1 MFSRQTRELLCCP
14 WLQFNALKHHL
25 ATIRAFVSLYQ
36 RASCDQLRTL
46 LLPLGTSQMDMY
58 TGRLSL
64 DEIGA
69 EVGGHLR
76 AKALLDKTSFNKWM
90 GEQGHFATITLS
102 DDSRWVLRLGE
113 TEPFVHL
120 HPGRYSPHSIRA
132 KANPL
137 RTAITSLIIARQ
149 QNRSI
154 DLALVNHLRTTCLQL
169 SPVKLLTPAGE
180 IDRMIELVTTNG
192 EAT

>member
-1 MFSRQTRELLCCP
+1 MLSRQTRELTYRP

-25 ATIRAFVSLYQ
+25 ATIREFITLYQ

-46 LLPLGTSQMDMY
+46 LLPLGTSQMDVY

-64 DEIGA
+64 NEIGA
-69 EVGGHLR
+69 EVGEHLR
-76 AKALLDKTSFNKWM
+76 AKELLDKAAFKKWIS
-90 GEQGHFATITLS
+90 ERGHFATITLS

-113 TEPFVHL
+113 TEQFVHL
-120 HPGRYSPHSIRA
+120 HPGRYSPHSVRA

-149 QNRSI
+149 QNCSV

-169 SPVKLLTPAGE
+169 SPIKILAPAGE
-180 IDRMIELVTTNG
+180 IDRMIELVTTEG
-192 EAT
+192 EAV